1 MSFSSYILSKCF
13 RVFTIVKSVWFRKR
27 KKNFN
32 RVSTLKLICHH
43 LSMWH
48 HFSVYHLHVS
58 TNFYASPLRVSKFLY
73 VTSICHQISWLPLRV
88 TKFLCVNKFQCV
100 TSTCH
105 QIPMFHLYFSQISM
119 VNSMC
124 HPISTCHQI
133 SMCHI
138 YNDVFGDSFRVQ
150 LPNSHQLTF
159 TSSIKREGVRNCL
172 LSSLGLE

>member
-58 TNFYASPLRVSKFLY
+58 TNFYMSPLFVIKFLGHLY
-73 VTSICHQISWLPLRV
+73 VSPNSYVSTNFCVSPLHVTKFLCFTSISPKFLWSPLCVTQFLHV
-88 TKFLCVNKFQCV
+88 TKFLCV
-100 TSTCH
+100 TSTMTFLVTVSVCN
-105 QIPMFHLYFSQISM
+105 Y
-119 VNSMC
+119 
-124 HPISTCHQI
+124 PI
-133 SMCHI
+133 HI
-138 YNDVFGDSFRVQ
+138 N
-150 LPNSHQLTF
+150 
-159 TSSIKREGVRNCL
+159 
-172 LSSLGLE
+172 